1 MPNLFSS
8 LLNTASAR
16 SAGKR
21 EAGLLKREFAGYRK
35 PIDRD
40 DLEIF
45 ARRYTTEQ
53 TPEAREILGRQA
65 ARLY

>member
-1 MPNLFSS
+1 MLNLISS
-8 LLNTASAR
+8 LINTASAR
-16 SAGKR
+16 SADRR
-21 EAGLLKREFAGYRK
+21 ESGLLKREFAAYSK

-53 TPEAREILGRQA
+53 TPEMREILGRQA